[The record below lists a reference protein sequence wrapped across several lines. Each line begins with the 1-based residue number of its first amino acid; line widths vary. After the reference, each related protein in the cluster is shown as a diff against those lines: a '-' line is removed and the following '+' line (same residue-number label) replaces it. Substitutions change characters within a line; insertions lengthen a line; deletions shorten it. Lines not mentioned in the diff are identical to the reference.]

1 MKKLV
6 SIFIITAIMCTM
18 SGCTMTST
26 KNENTTSTNIS
37 TKPSSS
43 EAEEIPQKL
52 YSLGDTIE
60 IGNFQITANSVEVTD
75 RVASPISETVGFK
88 PEDGSKYVVIDT
100 TVKNIGTD
108 NNTFLPVVGT
118 VKKDISVKLVFGDYE
133 FKSTN
138 LLGHSDDLHTTSL
151 NPLSSKTGFIAF
163 QVADEVAQDLSDV
176 KLVFSLDKDNY
187 EYSLAKQAE

>member
-6 SIFIITAIMCTM
+6 SIFLIIAIICAM
-18 SGCTMTST
+18 SGCTMANT
-26 KNENTTSTNIS
+26 KNENSTSPTVS

-43 EAEEIPQKL
+43 EAEEIPQKV
-52 YSLGDTIE
+52 YSLGDTVE
-60 IGNFQITANSVEVTD
+60 IGNFQITASSVEVTD

-88 PEDGSKYVVIDT
+88 PEEGSKYVVINT
-100 TVKNIGTD
+100 SVKNIGTD
-108 NNTFLPVVGT
+108 NNTFLPTIGT
-118 VKKDISVKLVFGDYE
+118 VKKDISVKLVYGNYE
-133 FKSTN
+133 FQSTN

-187 EYSLAKQAE
+187 EYSLATQAE